1 MSENEKQTRAT
12 LTVRMHLDAGD
23 VMCDETPEELGL
35 AGQSPED
42 ILRTY
47 RSNFEAS
54 LRDLIPQQEL
64 VFLWNEEAGESWRN
78 ECDCGY
84 GGPGPCRHE
93 LAIEGTDSRAHER
106 AMAMTLPPREPP
118 PRNGQRQSAKPETP

>member
-1 MSENEKQTRAT
+1 MNENENQPRAT
-12 LTVRMHLDAGD
+12 LTVRMHMDAGD

-47 RSNFEAS
+47 RSNFKTS
-54 LRDLIPQQEL
+54 LRELIPQQEL
-64 VFLWNEEAGESWRN
+64 VFLWNEETGGSWRN

-84 GGPGPCRHE
+84 DGPGPCRHE

-106 AMAMTLPPREPP
+106 AWEMTIPTQGPARE
-118 PRNGQRQSAKPETP
+118 GS